1 VDTSSFEQ
9 LLEYLKNPDAEIR
22 DRATG
27 ELWRL
32 WFTQK
37 GDFGLELLRRSQVL
51 MEVGDIDKAEE
62 LLNEIVNSLPDFA
75 EAWNRKA
82 VFYYMQGDYI
92 KSKQDCERVVAL
104 NPHHFGAWHGLGL
117 CHAALG
123 DYSDASAAFRKALE
137 IQPYSLVNQQLI
149 LECTTRLN

>member
-1 VDTSSFEQ
+1 MNTPSFEQ
-9 LLEYLKNPDAEIR
+9 LLEYLKDPDAEIR

-32 WFTQK
+32 WFNQK
-37 GDFGLELLRRSQVL
+37 GELGLELLRRSQVL
-51 MEVGDIDKAEE
+51 MEVGDVVKAEE
-62 LLNEIVNSLPDFA
+62 LLDEIVNSFPDFA

-82 VFYYMQGDYI
+82 VLYYIQGDYI
-92 KSKQDCERVVAL
+92 KSKHDCERVVTL
-104 NPHHFGAWHGLGL
+104 NSHHFGAWHGLGL

-123 DYSDASAAFRKALE
+123 NYSDAIAAFRKALA